1 MESRTPQP
9 LRSWLIALVV
19 IGGIVGVGATYRIA
33 VAGYRQGL
41 TEARLREIAL
51 LIKNHE
57 TSSGIPV
64 ENISALVD
72 QTLFVDA
79 RHGVREED
87 LLGDGAYR
95 IGDFI
100 FAPAEWRIDPAR
112 EPLLGWTDAVDAY
125 RIVVLRDGRT
135 KTLSPAKW
143 KTLQEA
149 GITP

>member
-1 MESRTPQP
+1 M
-9 LRSWLIALVV
+9 IVLVIV
-19 IGGIVGVGATYRIA
+19 GGIAGVGATYRIA
-33 VAGYRQGL
+33 LAGYRQGL

-51 LIKNHE
+51 LIKDHE
-57 TSSGIPV
+57 TSTGLPV
-64 ENISALVD
+64 EDIEALAD
-72 QTLFVDA
+72 SSLFVDA

-87 LLGDGAYR
+87 PLGDGAYR

-100 FAPAEWRIDPAR
+100 FAPFEWRIDPAR

-143 KTLQEA
+143 ISLQEA